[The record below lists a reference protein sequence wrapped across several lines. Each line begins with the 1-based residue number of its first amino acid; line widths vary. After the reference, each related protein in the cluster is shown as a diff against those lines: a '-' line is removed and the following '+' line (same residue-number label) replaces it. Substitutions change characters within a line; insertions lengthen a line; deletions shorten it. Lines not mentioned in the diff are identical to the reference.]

1 MRIFINII
9 AIIAFVIQ
17 SFSFVLNVL
26 IQKKPESTID
36 SLYSYFVVIASL
48 CSVLVIVLF
57 ILLYNFDFKFLKTKI
72 LNCFFCIVGFLGTYI
87 HIWQLFI
94 HNDFVLTSF
103 VLLIFD
109 IYIFCKILSSFF
121 NINDLHIQ

>member
-9 AIIAFVIQ
+9 AIIAFIIQ

-57 ILLYNFDFKFLKTKI
+57 VLLYNFDFKFLK
-72 LNCFFCIVGFLGTYI
+72 
-87 HIWQLFI
+87 
-94 HNDFVLTSF
+94 
-103 VLLIFD
+103 
-109 IYIFCKILSSFF
+109 
-121 NINDLHIQ
+121 